1 MVVKNMNA
9 NEPRTESDAQADSAM
24 LLELSGVS
32 VRYGAVVALNELSL
46 GVRKGEVVAV
56 MGPNGAGKSTV
67 LKAVMGIA
75 PVAEGDVF
83 WRGEPL
89 SAATHE
95 IVEQGISFVPQGRR
109 VFTHLTIEE
118 NLEMGC
124 LYLSDRA
131 EKRRRLESVM
141 ELFPILHQKRRDL
154 ASQMSGGQQQML
166 ALGRGLMAGPEV
178 LLLDEP
184 TLGLAPIVVSE
195 VFEKVSEISERTDAT
210 ILIVEHNIKGALDIV
225 DRAYVLDMGRVVHDG
240 TPRSI
245 RETDIL
251 TRVFLGKV
259 SSADGPDDS

>member
-9 NEPRTESDAQADSAM
+9 NESRTGSDARADSAM

-95 IVEQGISFVPQGRR
+95 IVKQGISFVPQGRR

-118 NLEMGC
+118 NLG
-124 LYLSDRA
+124 DWA
-131 EKRRRLESVM
+131 
-141 ELFPILHQKRRDL
+141 
-154 ASQMSGGQQQML
+154 ASTSATGQRSAGGSN
-166 ALGRGLMAGPEV
+166 R
-178 LLLDEP
+178 
-184 TLGLAPIVVSE
+184 
-195 VFEKVSEISERTDAT
+195 
-210 ILIVEHNIKGALDIV
+210 
-225 DRAYVLDMGRVVHDG
+225 
-240 TPRSI
+240 
-245 RETDIL
+245 
-251 TRVFLGKV
+251 
-259 SSADGPDDS
+259 